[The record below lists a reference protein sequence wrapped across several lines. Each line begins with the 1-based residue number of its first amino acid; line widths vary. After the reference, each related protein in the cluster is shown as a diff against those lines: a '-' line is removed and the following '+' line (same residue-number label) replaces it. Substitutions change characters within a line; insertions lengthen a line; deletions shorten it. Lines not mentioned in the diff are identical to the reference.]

1 MDARGS
7 RTAPPDRQVPLTTP
21 GAKRRTL
28 GRRIWMVVQIVA
40 FPAIAI
46 GVFVG
51 ILPRIADLGRVWD
64 IVTGMSAAE
73 VAVLVLLAA
82 WNLVTYWPMLVA
94 AMPGLT
100 LGQAAVVCQT
110 STTVAMT
117 VPAGGALAVGVSYG
131 MYASWGFG
139 VSQVALSAMAT
150 FVANMSFKLL
160 LPALS
165 LAALAATGDANGEGL
180 PAALAGLAVF
190 LTAFVLLAVAL
201 RSESF
206 ARRAGDL
213 AGRIVGRLLRLIGK
227 APVAGWG
234 ESAVRFRGQVVG
246 LLRTRGWMLA
256 AAELVSQLS
265 VYLVLL
271 ASVRFTGTPGSAVS
285 WSEVL
290 AVFAFVRLVTAMPI
304 IPGNVGL
311 AELGYIGGLVLAGGS
326 RPEVV
331 AAVLAFR
338 FLTFFAQIPIGGV
351 TYLIWLRKTGW
362 RRPPGSR
369 QEHAER
375 TEPSGDASPDAG
387 EHERHPAEHAGRVR
401 EHQRDEREPRPVEH
415 AQPGHDQQTHVAAA
429 EQHQERS
436 PVG

>member
-1 MDARGS
+1 MRTVARDERTERGS
-7 RTAPPDRQVPLTTP
+7 DSGPPP
-21 GAKRRTL
+21 KRAATV
-28 GRRIWMVVQIVA
+28 RRRVWKVVQYVA

-51 ILPRIADLGRVWD
+51 VLPQIADLGHVWD
-64 IVTGMSAAE
+64 IVAGMSAGE
-73 VAVLVLLAA
+73 VAVLVVLAL

-110 STTVAMT
+110 TTTVAMT
-117 VPAGGALAVGVSYG
+117 VPAGGALAVGVGYG

-160 LPALS
+160 LPAVS
-165 LAALAATGDANGEGL
+165 LAVLAATGEAAGDGL

-190 LTAFVLLAVAL
+190 LTTFGLLALAL

-213 AGRIVGRLLRLIGK
+213 AGRVVGRLLRLIGRS
-227 APVAGWG
+227 PVEGWG
-234 ESAVRFRGQVVG
+234 ASAVRFRGQVVG
-246 LLRTRGWMLA
+246 LLRTRGWFLA

-271 ASVRFTGTPGSAVS
+271 ASVRFTGTPESVVS

-331 AAVLAFR
+331 AAVLVFR
-338 FLTFFAQIPIGGV
+338 FLTFFAQIPIGGF
-351 TYLIWLRKTGW
+351 TYLVWLRRVSW

-375 TEPSGDASPDAG
+375 PEPPRDAPADPG
-387 EHERHPAEHAGRVR
+387 EHEGNPPEHARHVGQERGA
-401 EHQRDEREPRPVEH
+401 ERDPRTVEH
-415 AQPGHDQQTHVAAA
+415 AEHGNDQQAHVAAPDH
-429 EQHQERS
+429 HQERS
-436 PVG
+436 PAG